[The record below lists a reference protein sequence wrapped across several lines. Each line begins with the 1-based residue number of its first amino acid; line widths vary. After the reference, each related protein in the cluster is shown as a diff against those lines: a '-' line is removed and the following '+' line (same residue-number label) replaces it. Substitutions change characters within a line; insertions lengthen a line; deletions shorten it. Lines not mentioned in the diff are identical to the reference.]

1 MCKVLRHSMNA
12 YLYPMGGGAQ
22 YMHLGIYKKWLGLF
36 VSGTVARD
44 EDEQYACV
52 FFGGGGG
59 GLNAIPSPIT
69 LNLLST

>member
-1 MCKVLRHSMNA
+1 
-12 YLYPMGGGAQ
+12 
-22 YMHLGIYKKWLGLF
+22 MHLGIYKKWLGSF

-52 FFGGGGG
+52 LFLGG

-69 LNLLST
+69 LNLLSTYNTTHAMQGVKHTYACMYVDYRY